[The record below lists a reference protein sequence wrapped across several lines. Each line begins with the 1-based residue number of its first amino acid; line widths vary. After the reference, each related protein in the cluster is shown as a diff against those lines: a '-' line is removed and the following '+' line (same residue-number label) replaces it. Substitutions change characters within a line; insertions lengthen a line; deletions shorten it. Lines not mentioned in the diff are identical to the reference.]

1 MLPDNAGVSSG
12 FLGSSLTVPVTRDSV
27 AAMLAGPRDGS
38 RPRLPAAALLAAM
51 TLAAACGKSS
61 GSSGSPNLVRLSWIT
76 RSEVIDLLS
85 LPPGTAPPWP
95 ARFEA
100 QFDRQLDGSKI
111 EDGTVDPPR
120 PRPDP
125 PLRVEFEGKTADNFA
140 LTVVYVSNA
149 RAIWATASPGY
160 PAGARL
166 QIGFDPAGVTSQH
179 GDHLAGPSTFVVDT
193 TPFAVSIGA
202 TAPAGA
208 ISLARAAALTLAFNN
223 LPRVEELPAAVRVT
237 ADGIELP
244 LVMRVDPL
252 DPLRWRVTPAP
263 CLGLWP
269 GGAVLVAA
277 VSTGVADVFGRPLS
291 APAEAEFTVMTAD
304 AGAGGGGACD
314 ASAD

>member
-1 MLPDNAGVSSG
+1 M
-12 FLGSSLTVPVTRDSV
+12 PVTRDSV
-27 AAMLAGPRDGS
+27 AAMLAGPRDRS

-61 GSSGSPNLVRLSWIT
+61 GSSGSPSLVRLSWIT

-120 PRPDP
+120 PRADP
-125 PLRVEFEGKTADNFA
+125 PLRVEFDGKTADNFA
-140 LTVVYVSNA
+140 LTVVYVSNGQ
-149 RAIWATASPGY
+149 AIWATASPGY
-160 PAGARL
+160 PAGTRL
-166 QIGFDPAGVTSQH
+166 QIVFDPAGVTSQR
-179 GDHLAGPSTFVVDT
+179 GDRLAGPSTFTVDT

-208 ISLARAAALTLAFNN
+208 ASLARAAALTLTFNN

-237 ADGIELP
+237 ADGVELP
-244 LVMRVDPL
+244 LAMRVDPL

-269 GGAVLVAA
+269 AGAVLVAA
-277 VSTGVADVFGRPLS
+277 VSTGVTDVFGRPLS
-291 APAEAEFTVMTAD
+291 APAEAGFTVMTVD
-304 AGAGGGGACD
+304 AGAGGGGAGDGGGCD